1 MKRRE
6 ENMKNNL
13 IFSAL
18 AISEGKE
25 TSVNLSSK
33 KGVANIYYQNVV
45 VSLVSAKINNPQS
58 DVALATNVDVPKKYA
73 DIFKRHGISIFVI
86 PFDNFVFDGSY
97 KWCLAFYKLC
107 ALKKI
112 LELGYKKVC
121 MVDSDTYFSSS
132 IDDLFEESDGVFF
145 LYNLN
150 RRLNAPG
157 RKDFSGEVVKFG
169 LNPSHT
175 LDVGGEIIA
184 GDCSVLSSFLS
195 HCLDVYTKM
204 KKSGF
209 ETSFGDEFILRISAY
224 PFIEHIRPANSY
236 LFRYWTGSFQLTS
249 TNYLFNKVSIYHVP
263 QEKEFGMIKLFKFIY
278 RKKRLPS
285 NSRVIRVL
293 HLKHR
298 RPILYL
304 KFVLLKFMKAINE
317 RFYWD

>member
-1 MKRRE
+1 MKCRAKK
-6 ENMKNNL
+6 MKSNL

-33 KGVANIYYQNVV
+33 ESASQTYYKNVI
-45 VSLVSAKINNPQS
+45 VSLVSAKIKNPQS
-58 DVALATNVDVPKKYA
+58 DVALVTNIDVPKAYA
-73 DIFKRHGISIFVI
+73 NILASNHILIFIV

-112 LELGYKKVC
+112 LEIGYKKVC

-132 IDDLFEESDGVFF
+132 IDDLFEESDSTIF

-150 RRLNAPG
+150 RRLRAPG
-157 RKDFSGEVVKFG
+157 RKDFNKEVEEFG
-169 LNPSHT
+169 IDPKHT
-175 LDVGGEIIA
+175 LDIGGEIIA
-184 GDCSVLSSFLS
+184 GDCFILSSLI
-195 HCLDVYTKM
+195 HRCLEIYEKM
-204 KKSGF
+204 RETGF
-209 ETSFGDEFILRISAY
+209 KTSFGDEFILRISAY
-224 PFIEHIRPANSY
+224 SFIEYIRPANSY
-236 LFRYWTGSFQLTS
+236 LYRYWTGSFQLTS

-263 QEKEFGMIKLFKFIY
+263 QEKEFGMIKLY
-278 RKKRLPS
+278 RYIDRKRSLPS
-285 NSRVIRVL
+285 NSTAVRAL

-298 RPILYL
+298 RLILYIKYLIL
-304 KFVLLKFMKAINE
+304 KFTKKIDE